1 MKREDVKAIFPDA
14 TDEQLDKIMAKNGDD
29 INKAKGDA
37 KKLEAD
43 LEKAKSDLAAAKAG
57 GGEELQ
63 KANDTIGALQK
74 ELGDLKTAN
83 KVRDIRIKIGK
94 EKNIDPE
101 LLNAD
106 TEEACSAQADKI
118 LAFMKSQKQTGY
130 PGIPDGGSTGTSN
143 SSTRQK
149 FADLMKDYL

>member
-29 INKAKGDA
+29 INKAKGDV
-37 KKLEAD
+37 KKLESD
-43 LEKAKSDLAAAKAG
+43 LEKAKNDLAAARAG

-83 KVRDIRIKIGK
+83 KVRDIREKVAK
-94 EKNIDPE
+94 EKGIKPE
-101 LLNAD
+101 LLNGD
-106 TEEACSAQADKI
+106 TEEACAQQADNI
-118 LAFMKSQKQTGY
+118 LAFVKSQKQTGY
-130 PGIPDGGSTGTSN
+130 PGIPDGGSAGTSN

-149 FADLMKDYL
+149 FADMMKDYL